1 MEATDERSTSSR
13 TPGEPDEV
21 APVPRMFVIVVF
33 AVALAVAALIAYY
46 GFTGQL
52 GAGVP

>member
-1 MEATDERSTSSR
+1 MAATDEGLTFPLPRSDPAGT
-13 TPGEPDEV
+13 
-21 APVPRMFVIVVF
+21 APVPRAFVLVVF
-33 AVALAVAALIAYY
+33 AVALVVAAAIAYY